1 MKATPAEP
9 NLRDLDL
16 DALFAAERV
25 LPSYRSELR
34 ERALSRARLERPHQ
48 AAPSVRWSW
57 RRQVLVA
64 ASVLLALVS
73 VAAAAF
79 QLRQRRER
87 AAPLSPDVNPVG
99 RAAYPVGGVAPPPIG
114 RVASPVSGVAPSSA
128 FSQAGA
134 RATETSLGAE
144 QYRRELRIL
153 EPARRAFARGDFAA
167 VVRAA
172 DEHERAF
179 PSGGLA
185 EERDALRV
193 RALFRQNRVGE
204 ARRAAAAFRKRFPN
218 SAVLGEIGK

>member
-1 MKATPAEP
+1 MKTPAHP
-9 NLRDLDL
+9 NSRDLNEL
-16 DALFAAERV
+16 NLCALFAAERV

-48 AAPSVRWSW
+48 AAPSARWSW
-57 RRQVLVA
+57 HRQMLVA
-64 ASVLLALVS
+64 AGVLLALVS

-87 AAPLSPDVNPVG
+87 SAELSPVVSPVG
-99 RAAYPVGGVAPPPIG
+99 IAPAPASSQGGA
-114 RVASPVSGVAPSSA
+114 RSTEAPVS
-128 FSQAGA
+128 A
-134 RATETSLGAE
+134 RSTETSLRAE
-144 QYRRELRIL
+144 QYQRELRIL

-193 RALFRQNRVGE
+193 RALFRQNRGAE
-204 ARRAAAAFRKRFPN
+204 ARRAAAAFRKQFPN
-218 SAVLGEIGK
+218 SAVLGQIGK

>member
-1 MKATPAEP
+1 M
-9 NLRDLDL
+9 RDLDL
-16 DALFAAERV
+16 EALFGAERT

-48 AAPSVRWSW
+48 AAPSAPWSW
-57 RRQVLVA
+57 RRQMLVA
-64 ASVLLALVS
+64 AGVLLALVS

-87 AAPLSPDVNPVG
+87 AAELSPVVSPVG
-99 RAAYPVGGVAPPPIG
+99 GVASPVGGVASPVGGVAPPP
-114 RVASPVSGVAPSSA
+114 AS
-128 FSQAGA
+128 SQAGA
-134 RATETSLGAE
+134 RSTETSLGAE

-193 RALFRQNRVGE
+193 RALFRQNHVAE
-204 ARRAAAAFRKRFPN
+204 ARRAAAAFRKQFPN

>member
-1 MKATPAEP
+1 M
-9 NLRDLDL
+9 
-16 DALFAAERV
+16 
-25 LPSYRSELR
+25 
-34 ERALSRARLERPHQ
+34 
-48 AAPSVRWSW
+48 
-57 RRQVLVA
+57 LVA
-64 ASVLLALVS
+64 AGVLLALVS

-87 AAPLSPDVNPVG
+87 AAELSPVVSPVG
-99 RAAYPVGGVAPPPIG
+99 GVASPVGGVAPPP
-114 RVASPVSGVAPSSA
+114 AS
-128 FSQAGA
+128 SQAGA
-134 RATETSLGAE
+134 RSTETSLGAE

-153 EPARRAFARGDFAA
+153 EPARRALARGDFAA

-193 RALFRQNRVGE
+193 RALFRQNHVAE
-204 ARRAAAAFRKRFPN
+204 ARRAAAAFRKQFPN

>member
-1 MKATPAEP
+1 MPPAER

-16 DALFAAERV
+16 DVLFAAERA

-34 ERALSRARLERPHQ
+34 ERALSRARLERPNP
-48 AAPSVRWSW
+48 AAPSARWAW

-64 ASVLLALVS
+64 AGVLLALVS
-73 VAAAAF
+73 AAAAAF

-87 AAPLSPDVNPVG
+87 AAELSPVVSPVLS
-99 RAAYPVGGVAPPPIG
+99 PVGGVA
-114 RVASPVSGVAPSSA
+114 SPVRGVAPPASSL
-128 FSQAGA
+128 AGA
-134 RATETSLGAE
+134 RSTETSLRAE

-179 PSGGLA
+179 PAGGLA

-193 RALFRQNRVGE
+193 RALFRQNRVAE
-204 ARRAAAAFRKRFPN
+204 ARGAAAAFRRQFPN

>member
-1 MKATPAEP
+1 
-9 NLRDLDL
+9 LRDLEDL
-16 DALFAAERV
+16 DVDALFAAERA

-34 ERALSRARLERPHQ
+34 ERALSRARLERPNQ
-48 AAPSVRWSW
+48 AAPAVPWSW
-57 RRQVLVA
+57 RGRQALVA
-64 ASVLLALVS
+64 AGVLLALVS

-79 QLRQRRER
+79 QIRQRRER
-87 AAPLSPDVNPVG
+87 AADLSPVASPV
-99 RAAYPVGGVAPPPIG
+99 GVAPPQG
-114 RVASPVSGVAPSSA
+114 GSRSA
-128 FSQAGA
+128 ETTAGS
-134 RATETSLGAE
+134 RSTETSLRAE

-172 DEHERAF
+172 DEHERSF

-193 RALFRQNRVGE
+193 RALFRQNRLAE
-204 ARRAAAAFRKRFPN
+204 ARRAAAAFRKTFPN

>member
-1 MKATPAEP
+1 VKLPPASP
-9 NLRDLDL
+9 NLRDLDME
-16 DALFAAERV
+16 ALFAAERA

-48 AAPSVRWSW
+48 VAPSAPWSW
-57 RRQVLVA
+57 RRQVLAVA
-64 ASVLLALVS
+64 GVLLALVS

-79 QLRQRRER
+79 QLRESRER
-87 AAPLSPDVNPVG
+87 AARLSPVVSPVG
-99 RAAYPVGGVAPPPIG
+99 NAPPP
-114 RVASPVSGVAPSSA
+114 AS
-128 FSQAGA
+128 SQAGA
-134 RATETSLGAE
+134 RSAETSLGAE

-193 RALFRQNRVGE
+193 RALFRQNRVAE
-204 ARRAAAAFRKRFPN
+204 ARRAAAAFRKKFPN